1 MRKALILTFLLSL
14 LFPQCAMA
22 QQPIAPVPMTPF
34 GDGQASVLTGNLQ
47 YQVLQTT
54 FVVVVP
60 AGFVTDFASTPRA
73 LWSVIPPTG
82 RYQLAAVVHD
92 FLYWDQGC
100 TREQADAIFRVAMAE
115 SNVKPFERGSNVAS
129 GAPLRAIGVE
139 RECSGEAS
147 GKSANRSGRLYE
159 HSPTGNVAGLSGP
172 TRDARHQTCVDT
184 GDTPGVL
191 RGGNKCGAAIAVSRS
206 SIYVQSAYAFSVPI
220 RARVGRCPFF
230 LGVKPTWFSRRK
242 MSACDPKRTRTET
255 WFLHCP
261 CASGS

>member
-115 SNVKPFERGSNVAS
+115 SNVKPFERD
-129 GAPLRAIGVE
+129 LMW
-139 RECSGEAS
+139 
-147 GKSANRSGRLYE
+147 
-159 HSPTGNVAGLSGP
+159 
-172 TRDARHQTCVDT
+172 Q
-184 GDTPGVL
+184 
-191 RGGNKCGAAIAVSRS
+191 AVRRFG
-206 SIYVQSAYAFSVPI
+206 QSAWSDNAAAKQAGKPRIVPAAYMNI
-220 RARVGRCPFF
+220 PPLVTWPDYQDQLVMQGI
-230 LGVKPTWFSRRK
+230 KPASTPATPPVYCAAGI
-242 MSACDPKRTRTET
+242 SAALP
-255 WFLHCP
+255 LP
-261 CASGS
+261 